1 MGTCPDPS
9 MHLDTR
15 FLNTTRGQ
23 IVAELRRESR
33 TVEDL
38 RKTLGITDNAVRA
51 HLAAL
56 ERDGIVHQA
65 STRPSGRR
73 PAVLYDLTEAAER
86 SFSQAYLP
94 VLTRLVDSL
103 SERMAP
109 DDLEILL
116 RDVGERLAK
125 EQPSLTGTLRE
136 RTHGADRV
144 LTTLG
149 GLAEVE
155 ESSDSLTIRGYSC
168 PLADAVRAHP
178 ATCHAA
184 QALVSEL
191 VGAEVKEACDKGDRP
206 RCRFVISTKGTDQR

>member
-1 MGTCPDPS
+1 
-9 MHLDTR
+9 MHFDTR
-15 FLNTTRGQ
+15 FLHTTRGQ
-23 IVAELRRESR
+23 IVAELRRGSR

-38 RKTLGITDNAVRA
+38 RKILGITDNAVRA

-56 ERDGIVHQA
+56 ERDGIVHQTA
-65 STRPSGRR
+65 TRPSGRR
-73 PAVLYDLTEAAER
+73 PAVLYELTTAAER

-103 SERMAP
+103 SERMST

-125 EQPSLTGTLRE
+125 EQPALTGSLRE
-136 RTHGADRV
+136 RADGAARV

-149 GLAEVE
+149 GVAEVE
-155 ESSDSLTIRGYSC
+155 ESEDELVIRGFSC
-168 PLADAVRAHP
+168 PLAEAVRAHP
-178 ATCHAA
+178 STCQAA

-191 VGAEVKEACDKGDRP
+191 VGAEVKERCDKTDRP
-206 RCRFVISTKGTDQR
+206 RCRFVISQR

>member
-1 MGTCPDPS
+1 

-38 RKTLGITDNAVRA
+38 RKMLGITDNAVRA

-56 ERDGIVHQA
+56 ERDGIVHQTA
-65 STRPSGRR
+65 TRPSGRR
-73 PAVLYDLTEAAER
+73 PAVLYELTKAAES

-103 SERMAP
+103 SDRMSP
-109 DDLEILL
+109 D
-116 RDVGERLAK
+116 
-125 EQPSLTGTLRE
+125 QLTGTLRE
-136 RTHGADRV
+136 RTEGAARV

-155 ESSDSLTIRGYSC
+155 ESNDALTIRGYSC
-168 PLADAVRAHP
+168 PLADAVRSHP
-178 ATCHAA
+178 ATCQAA

-191 VGAEVKEACDKGDRP
+191 VGAPVTEACDKGLRP
-206 RCRFVISTKGTDQR
+206 RCRFTIAKSGNDQR

>member
-1 MGTCPDPS
+1 

-38 RKTLGITDNAVRA
+38 RKMLGITDNAVRA

-56 ERDGIVHQA
+56 ERDGIVHQTA
-65 STRPSGRR
+65 TRPSGRR
-73 PAVLYDLTEAAER
+73 PAVLYELTKAAES

-103 SERMAP
+103 SDRMSP
-109 DDLEILL
+109 DQLEIIL

-136 RTHGADRV
+136 RTEGAARV

-155 ESSDSLTIRGYSC
+155 ESNDALTIRGYSC
-168 PLADAVRAHP
+168 PLADAVRSHP
-178 ATCHAA
+178 ATCQAA

-191 VGAEVKEACDKGDRP
+191 VGAPVTEACDKGLRP
-206 RCRFVISTKGTDQR
+206 RCRFTIAKSGNDQR

>member
-1 MGTCPDPS
+1 

-56 ERDGIVHQA
+56 ERDGIVHQTA
-65 STRPSGRR
+65 TRPSGRR
-73 PAVLYDLTEAAER
+73 PAVVYELTDAAER

-103 SERMAP
+103 SDRMPP
-109 DDLEILL
+109 DELEILL

-136 RTHGADRV
+136 RAEGAARV

-155 ESSDSLTIRGYSC
+155 ESEGELTIRGYSC
-168 PLADAVRAHP
+168 PLADAVRSHP
-178 ATCHAA
+178 ATCQAA
-184 QALVSEL
+184 HALVSEL
-191 VGAEVKEACDKGDRP
+191 VGTEVTEACDKGSRP
-206 RCRFVISTKGTDQR
+206 RCRFKIATSRNSQR

>member
-1 MGTCPDPS
+1 

-38 RKTLGITDNAVRA
+38 RKMLGITDNAVRA

-56 ERDGIVHQA
+56 ERDGIVHQTA
-65 STRPSGRR
+65 
-73 PAVLYDLTEAAER
+73 
-86 SFSQAYLP
+86 
-94 VLTRLVDSL
+94 TRLVDSL
-103 SERMAP
+103 SDRMSP
-109 DDLEILL
+109 DQLEIIL

-136 RTHGADRV
+136 RTEGAARV

-155 ESSDSLTIRGYSC
+155 ESNDALTIRGYSC
-168 PLADAVRAHP
+168 PLADAVRSHP
-178 ATCHAA
+178 ATCQAA

-191 VGAEVKEACDKGDRP
+191 VGAPVTEACDKGLRP
-206 RCRFVISTKGTDQR
+206 RCRFTIAKNGNDQR

>member
-1 MGTCPDPS
+1 
-9 MHLDTR
+9 MHFDTR
-15 FLNTTRGQ
+15 FLHTTRGQ
-23 IVAELRRESR
+23 IVAELRRGSR

-38 RKTLGITDNAVRA
+38 RKILGITDNAVRA

-56 ERDGIVHQA
+56 ERDGIVHQTA
-65 STRPSGRR
+65 TRPSGRR
-73 PAVLYDLTEAAER
+73 PAVLYELTTAAER

-103 SERMAP
+103 SERMST

-125 EQPSLTGTLRE
+125 EQPALTGSLRE
-136 RTHGADRV
+136 RADGAARV

-149 GLAEVE
+149 GVAEVE
-155 ESSDSLTIRGYSC
+155 ESEDELVIRGFSC
-168 PLADAVRAHP
+168 PLGEAVRAHP
-178 ATCHAA
+178 STCQAA

-191 VGAEVKEACDKGDRP
+191 VGAEVKERCDKTDRP
-206 RCRFVISTKGTDQR
+206 RCRFVISQR

>member
-1 MGTCPDPS
+1 MR
-9 MHLDTR
+9 LDTR

-23 IVAELRRESR
+23 IVAELRRDSR

-38 RKTLGITDNAVRA
+38 RKSLGITDNAVRA

-56 ERDGIVHQA
+56 ERDGIVHQT

-73 PAVLYDLTEAAER
+73 PAVVYELTPEAER
-86 SFSQAYLP
+86 SFSQAYMP

-103 SERMAP
+103 SERMP
-109 DDLEILL
+109 TEDLQLLL

-125 EQPSLTGTLRE
+125 EQPALAGSLRDRVE
-136 RTHGADRV
+136 GAARV
-144 LTTLG
+144 LTALG

-155 ESSDSLTIRGYSC
+155 ESSDALTIRGFSC
-168 PLADAVRAHP
+168 PLADAVRSHP

-191 VGAEVKEACDKGDRP
+191 VGVDARETCDKGDRP
-206 RCRFVISTKGTDQR
+206 RCCFVIPKAAANDQR